1 MRVWA
6 ALAALL
12 GRLPCSINCFE
23 KSPKQETKVISSLQP
38 PPSQSTLHPFSLF
51 VLLPSFP
58 VCALNTP
65 PSISY
70 QIITWLRCIRLPGPG
85 SASLLISLS
94 LCLQQRHANVALHRE
109 IPQRQWQL
117 WLWQTHWMHDDS
129 LHLDS
134 WKEETQCNLCILR
147 FKQYFLCYVLFT
159 ATAYCIKAHLYILYM
174 CIPIYL

>member
-38 PPSQSTLHPFSLF
+38 PPSQSALHPFSL
-51 VLLPSFP
+51 LASLSSFP
-58 VCALNTP
+58 VCAPNTP

-70 QIITWLRCIRLPGPG
+70 QIITWLRCIRLLGPG

-94 LCLQQRHANVALHRE
+94 LCLQQRHADVALHRE

-117 WLWQTHWMHDDS
+117 WLWQTHCIHEDS
-129 LHLDS
+129 LRLDS
-134 WKEETQCNLCILR
+134 WKEETQCNLNSI
-147 FKQYFLCYVLFT
+147 FLLYVQLA
-159 ATAYCIKAHLYILYM
+159 ATAYCISAHLHILYM
-174 CIPIYL
+174 CRPIYL